1 MMTNQAARGTGPAM
15 SAFTPQNATP
25 SLRQAVQLW
34 DSRPNHP
41 CSKCSHHHLKLS
53 LPHDLRPRQVEAT
66 LLVNVLPPCH
76 ICIPWCP
83 LPLNHHSLSVIG
95 PGPHGCSVVAGRRH
109 CCSTPQP
116 LNHSRRPDWP
126 GAASAPAQP
135 RLPGALSGSQRLR
148 TSLQGC
154 LYHCL
159 MSCFSDSQVGM
170 AACRPWILKVLDNVA
185 AEPSF

>member
-1 MMTNQAARGTGPAM
+1 MMTNQAARGTGPAI
-15 SAFTPQNATP
+15 SALTPRNATP
-25 SLRQAVQLW
+25 FLRQAVQLW

-66 LLVNVLPPCH
+66 PLVNVLPPCH

-135 RLPGALSGSQRLR
+135 GLPGALSGSQRLR
-148 TSLQGC
+148 TSLRGR

-159 MSCFSDSQVGM
+159 MSCFSSSQVGM
-170 AACRPWILKVLDNVA
+170 AACWP
-185 AEPSF
+185 